1 MNTKPKKVKHGCWKR
16 QSKKK
21 TINESIEIPITI
33 FKNLDTNIDY
43 ENYNNTYLKFR
54 FINLN
59 NGIYQVAITGKQT
72 NETIKVITKNQFRG
86 VKKYFV
92 CTGCN
97 NQTTKLYLDSQIR
110 CRTCLGLT
118 YLSSQ
123 IHNTKKELSII
134 SSQLRGVIVQRL

>member
-1 MNTKPKKVKHGCWKR
+1 MNIKPKKVKRGCWKR

-21 TINESIEIPITI
+21 TTKDMFEIPSRI
-33 FKNLDTNIDY
+33 FTKLDENLTFDIYHPKQIKLQFINIDY
-43 ENYNNTYLKFR
+43 GTFKVFKSSADYLDC
-54 FINLN
+54 
-59 NGIYQVAITGKQT
+59 
-72 NETIKVITKNQFRG
+72 IKVVEEKQYRG
-86 VKKYFV
+86 LRKKFV
-92 CTGCN
+92 CLGCN
-97 NQTTKLYLDSQIR
+97 TKADKLYLDSQIR